1 MEWFLQTT
9 PQFGSPKTT
18 AATNGTGNC
27 CNSRT
32 GQSLVSS
39 VPKPELDELKLL
51 DNPKFI
57 FNIDET
63 GFPLGGKPVKIVSL
77 VTGRWVWKGEYY
89 CSNLYFWGGR
99 ASSAFCDI

>member
-1 MEWFLQTT
+1 MVQAIAATPEQVNHWFLQ
-9 PQFGSPKTT
+9 
-18 AATNGTGNC
+18 C
-27 CNSRT
+27 
-32 GQSLVSS
+32 L
-39 VPKPELDELKLL
+39 KPELDELKLL